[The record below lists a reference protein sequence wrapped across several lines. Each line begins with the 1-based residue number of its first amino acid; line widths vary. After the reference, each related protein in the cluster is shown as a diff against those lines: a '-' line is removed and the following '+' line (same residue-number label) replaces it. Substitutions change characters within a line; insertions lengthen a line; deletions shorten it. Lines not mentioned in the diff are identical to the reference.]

1 MTGGVDA
8 TQASWWI
15 RDFLASSCVYS
26 MTEWNRRVVSIMST
40 NRTAGVMI
48 SGVFLALVAFV
59 PVAAQQDDPRVDR
72 IRAGLPTATAQQI
85 ELSVAEARANGLPF
99 EALLDK
105 AVEGIAKGVPAPRIA
120 GAVAQLAGELATARS
135 ILEDGTPP
143 VPTDVAAVA
152 DAMRRGVPEP
162 AIRRVAGQAG
172 PGEPVALAVHTMGD
186 LMDRGVPAQQA
197 VAVLDAWRFR
207 GAHQEELRELA
218 DAVERLIRQGVMPG
232 PAAAAL
238 ANAMRGGPPGAG
250 AGQGP
255 GGGQGPGAMSE
266 GWPPIPPGSGPPSQR
281 GGPPGSGPPG
291 GG

>member
-1 MTGGVDA
+1 M
-8 TQASWWI
+8 
-15 RDFLASSCVYS
+15 
-26 MTEWNRRVVSIMST
+26 VSIMST
-40 NRTAGVMI
+40 NRTAGVLI
-48 SGVFLALVAFV
+48 SGVLLALVAVV
-59 PVAAQQDDPRVDR
+59 PVAAQQEDPRVDR
-72 IRAGLPTATAQQI
+72 IRGGLPATMAQQI
-85 ELSVAEARANGLPF
+85 EQSVAEARANGLPF

-120 GAVAQLAGELATARS
+120 GAVAELAEELATAQS
-135 ILEDGTPP
+135 ILADGTPP
-143 VPTDVAAVA
+143 TPTDVTAVA

-162 AIRRVAGQAG
+162 AIRRVAGQAE

-186 LMDRGVPAQQA
+186 LMDRGVPVQQA

-207 GAHQEELRELA
+207 GAHQEELRELPA
-218 DAVERLIRQGVMPG
+218 AVERLIRQGVMPG

-250 AGQGP
+250 QGP
-255 GGGQGPGAMSE
+255 GGGQGQGGMAE

-281 GGPPGSGPPG
+281 GGHQGGGPPG